1 MKIRHAQ
8 NFWSGA
14 MFVAFGLAFALGAR
28 NYDLGTAQRMGPAY
42 FPMMLGALLALL
54 GAIVMLRALIDK
66 GADGAIERFHFAPLL
81 SVLGAVAAFAL
92 LLRPAGLV
100 IALGA
105 LIGIG
110 ALGSHVRRW
119 REIVALGVALAV
131 LVPAVFVRGLGL
143 VIPLW
148 PAFLAH

>member
-8 NFWSGA
+8 NFWSGVL
-14 MFVAFGLAFALGAR
+14 FIAFGLAFALGAR
-28 NYDLGTAQRMGPAY
+28 DYDMGSMQRMGPAY
-42 FPMMLGALLALL
+42 FPTMLGVLLALL
-54 GAIVMLRALIDK
+54 GLIVALRALVDK
-66 GADGAIERFHFAPLL
+66 GGDGTIARFRFGPLL
-81 SVLGAVAAFAL
+81 SVLGGVAAFAL

-100 IALGA
+100 IALAA

-119 REIVALGVALAV
+119 REIAMLGVALAV
-131 LVPAVFVRGLGL
+131 LVPALFVAGLGL

-148 PAFLAH
+148 PAFVAR